1 MKIDVRSKKLKMYF
15 VKAIQQVDMK
25 IAKIKPI
32 LITLKTTS

>member
-15 VKAIQQVDMK
+15 VKAIQQVGMK
-25 IAKIKPI
+25 IAKLKPI